1 MALSSLICASIV
13 DHKVNFIFVLEQMLS
28 EHVMQ
33 SLTIDIGGSTA
44 LFEIEVQGRTEQYK
58 IATGEHFTVKQL
70 NQQIADLEADYG
82 LLDYQLGI
90 AVPGLVKNHTLV
102 SCKVSPKLNGLS
114 LGQLDTKA
122 KCAIIHNDIDAGML
136 ALCNAKNDCELL
148 LMSGMGIGMSIAIKG
163 QPFTGAAGVAGE
175 LGHCRVISESG
186 EHSVEQLASGESI
199 RIRGL
204 KSPQELYRAG
214 SYLGMGLAWTVNLF
228 NPNRIWL
235 AGPMMNNHDYY
246 RGCLDS
252 LKQLALTAPM
262 SDVNIARV
270 DDMETLVCRGLKVLL
285 KQQR

>member
-1 MALSSLICASIV
+1 
-13 DHKVNFIFVLEQMLS
+13 
-28 EHVMQ
+28 MQ

-58 IATGEHFTVKQL
+58 IATGEHFTVKHL
-70 NQQIADLEADYG
+70 NQQIAELESDYG
-82 LLDYQLGI
+82 LKGYRLGI
-90 AVPGLVKNHTLV
+90 AVPGLVKNQTLV

-114 LGQLDTKA
+114 IDQLYSKA
-122 KCAIIHNDIDAGML
+122 SHLVIHNDIDAGML
-136 ALCNAKNDCELL
+136 AVCDVKNDCELL

-163 QPFTGAAGVAGE
+163 QPFRGAAGMAGE
-175 LGHCRVISESG
+175 LGHCRVMSESG
-186 EHSVEQLASGESI
+186 EYSLEQLASGESI

-204 KSPQELYRAG
+204 KSSQDLYRAG

-235 AGPMMNNHDYY
+235 AGQMMNNPDYY

-262 SDVNIARV
+262 SDVNVARV

-285 KQQR
+285 AKQPLI